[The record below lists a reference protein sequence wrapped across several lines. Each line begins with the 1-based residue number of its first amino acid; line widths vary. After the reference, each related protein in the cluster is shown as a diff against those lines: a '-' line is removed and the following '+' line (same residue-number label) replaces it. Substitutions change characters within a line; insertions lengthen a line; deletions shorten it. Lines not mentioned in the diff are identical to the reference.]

1 MPTFMRGERSTGRP
15 GGKARPSNFTGAPD
29 PGKKEGRESQIPPE
43 SQFAP
48 FLNQRQLLKED
59 PTEIPPDSEPSHEP
73 FEANYWLGISAEATI
88 HMGTLPNIS
97 RLGRINL
104 SEN

>member
-1 MPTFMRGERSTGRP
+1 MWGERSTGRP
-15 GGKARPSNFTGAPD
+15 AGKARPENFARAPD
-29 PGKKEGRESQIPPE
+29 PDKKEGRESQIPPE

-48 FLNQRQLLKED
+48 FLNQRTFLKED
-59 PTEIPPDSEPSHEP
+59 PNEIPPDSESSHRP
-73 FEANYWLGISAEATI
+73 FGMGRWSGISAETTI
-88 HMGTLPNIS
+88 HTQKLPDNS